1 MSLVCPSP
9 PHLSDV
15 ILPILDYFMFLES
28 VSNHKVFR
36 LLSPLPGELF
46 PESFLWLVLS
56 HLSKLSSKITSSKML
71 TLNSNKSN
79 K

>member
-9 PHLSDV
+9 PHLSDL

-28 VSNHKVFR
+28 VSNHKVFS

-46 PESFLWLVLS
+46 SESFLWLVL
-56 HLSKLSSKITSSKML
+56 L
-71 TLNSNKSN
+71 TFQNLAQRSPPQRC
-79 K
+79 